1 MYDIVTIGATV
12 VDIFIQ
18 SDEFDVEH
26 LHDGVKLCQTY
37 GEKIDVDSMK
47 ICTGGGGG
55 NTAVGFA
62 RAGFHTAVISETGR
76 DPFASL
82 ILADFA
88 SEDVATRNI
97 VAEKRE
103 QTGGSIILIGKG
115 GGRTILVHRGAA
127 SMITPADLPLH
138 VVETAGWLHASNLS
152 GQVGTIQALARAR
165 QTKKNF
171 SWNPGAGE
179 LHLLATRQLNLAKL
193 SLSVLVCNQ
202 AEWLIL
208 QKVQEE
214 VVTHV
219 PLVVVT
225 KGKHGGTYYKNSL
238 KGTAFVSNPTQ
249 AVDETGAGDAFCV
262 GLISALQWG
271 FDIPSAI
278 ACGKASA
285 TSVVSHIG
293 AKQGLLTKHALL
305 AAKHT

>member
-1 MYDIVTIGATV
+1 MYDIVTVGATV

-18 SDEFDVEH
+18 SDEFDIEH

-62 RAGFHTAVISETGR
+62 RAGFHTAVISETGK

-82 ILADFA
+82 IWTDF
-88 SEDVATRNI
+88 VAENVVTRNI
-97 VAEKRE
+97 VKEKKE
-103 QTGGSIILIGKG
+103 QTGGSIILIGKD

-127 SMITPADLPLH
+127 SMLTPSDIPLH
-138 VVETAGWLHASNLS
+138 VVESAGWLHASNLS

-165 QTKKNF
+165 QTRKNF

-193 SLSVLVCNQ
+193 SLSVLICNQ

-214 VVTHV
+214 VVAHV

-225 KGKHGGTYYKNSL
+225 KGKHGGTYYRGSL
-238 KGTAFVSNPTQ
+238 RGATFASNPAT

-271 FDIPSAI
+271 FDIPAAV
-278 ACGKASA
+278 ACGRASA
-285 TSVVSHIG
+285 TSVVSSIG